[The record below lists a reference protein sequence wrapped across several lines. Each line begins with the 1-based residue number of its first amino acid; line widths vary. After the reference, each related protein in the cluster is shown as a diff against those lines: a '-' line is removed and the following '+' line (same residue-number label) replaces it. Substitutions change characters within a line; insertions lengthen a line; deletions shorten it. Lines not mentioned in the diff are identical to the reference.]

1 MIFETLILRF
11 RDLVTPV
18 GETIELHKRI
28 IHEHP
33 SKSVWWGWWAK
44 ADEQCP
50 REFNNLKSQVSVTK
64 PLDIFLFD
72 SGQLKIYAASLIDI
86 SIHFD
91 KHPCPTREMTPPYY
105 GDQNYNVW
113 FNFSSI
119 IEVPNCLELINQLAY
134 SGAVTDFFVNNDM
147 FQIYADKQIS
157 SLLEMRCQ
165 DRTIWFVDKFDQSKH
180 KTHEI
185 ILSNANVSVPGVF
198 PKRPIDLVEGKLLW
212 LSDLHF
218 DENKKYHQ
226 FDQRD
231 QKSLSAIIK
240 DWDHEVEGVLIS
252 GDITWRATE
261 NEFKQANE
269 FIENLCSSKRINID
283 GVGMCPGNHDVS
295 FSDDY
300 SDDVKNALVKYH
312 EMQHGEG
319 TLSGEEWESLIAVDV
334 LPQFKKNYEQFFR
347 NIVST
352 DANKYLSMGKRFLIK
367 NQKVVDVCFLNS
379 NSLQQHKLA
388 FQGQGYIGVQQRD
401 DAEAGMGWKQN
412 KKISGGYRVVV
423 LHHNLYPVN
432 YAETPYIGVA
442 SGLVYDTEAIIKW
455 CFENGVDLILHGHT
469 HERCVT
475 KVSRKVENQ
484 DKSVWIVSLGSTGVI
499 QGHLVGCNEFAE
511 LDFEGDMIKVM
522 FYNIRNN
529 TIEINDEIILD

>member
-1 MIFETLILRF
+1 MNCKTIILRF
-11 RDLVTPV
+11 RDLVTPA
-18 GETIELHKRI
+18 GETITLHQDI
-28 IHEHP
+28 IK
-33 SKSVWWGWWAK
+33 SKESVWWGWWAK

-50 REFNNLKSQVSVTK
+50 RDFNILKTK
-64 PLDIFLFD
+64 ISEKNPLEIYLFD
-72 SGQLKIYAASLIDI
+72 SGQLKIYVANLIGI
-86 SIHFD
+86 STNFD
-91 KHPCPTREMTPPYY
+91 KHSCPVRDMTPPYY
-105 GDQNYNVW
+105 SDQQYSVW

-119 IEVPNCLELINQLAY
+119 AEVTDCLSLINGLAY
-134 SGAVTDFFVNNDM
+134 SGAVNDFFKNNDM
-147 FQIYADKQIS
+147 FQIYSDKQIS
-157 SLLEMRCQ
+157 SLLELRCQ
-165 DRTIWFVDKFDQSKH
+165 DRTIWFVDEFDSSKH

-185 ILSNANVSVPGVF
+185 ILSNANVSVPSVF
-198 PKRPIDLVEGKLLW
+198 QKKPIELTEGRLLW

-231 QKSLSAIIK
+231 QKKLSAIIK
-240 DWDHEVEGVLIS
+240 DWGQEVEGVLIS

-261 NEFKQANE
+261 NEFKQAQE
-269 FIENLCSSKRINID
+269 FIENLCSSKRVNID
-283 GVGMCPGNHDVS
+283 GIGMCPGNHDVS
-295 FSDDY
+295 FSEGY
-300 SDDVKNALVKYH
+300 STDVKNALEKYH

-319 TLSGEEWESLIAVDV
+319 RLSNDEWESLIAVDV
-334 LPQFKKNYEQFFR
+334 LPEFKRNYEKFFR

-352 DANKYLSMGKRFLIK
+352 DANQYLSMGKRFLIM

-388 FQGQGYIGVQQRD
+388 FQGQGYVGVKQRD
-401 DAEAGMGWKQN
+401 DAATEMEWKRN
-412 KKISGGYRVVV
+412 KKITGGYRVVV

-442 SGLVYDTEAIIKW
+442 SGLVYDTEAILKW

-475 KVSRKVENQ
+475 KISRKVDNQ

-511 LDFEGDMIKVM
+511 LDFEGDRIKVM
-522 FYNIRNN
+522 FYNIKHN
-529 TIEINDEIILD
+529 TIENNGEIILD